1 MIVWVTSLV
10 RNSLVWIIQTDRQ
23 IENLGLEKR
32 HFRLR
37 VSSFSSC
44 FCFCCCLHGL
54 LFVNVCG
61 GGGGHRDE
69 GVYRLEQ
76 LHLYVHGFY
85 ISTWL
90 LWWRLWL
97 VLLGQKWMKRLIRL
111 YTSSCDY
118 RWALGSEGDN
128 GVMRIVFRGRWGW
141 SLCWRVFGLT
151 SLVNSDLLLFLHSM
165 SPISLL
171 SVLFE
176 SVCTCCEVNRSKYVL
191 PIRQDVRDTYI
202 STYASWERT
211 FSSISKT
218 V

>member
-1 MIVWVTSLV
+1 L
-10 RNSLVWIIQTDRQ
+10 
-23 IENLGLEKR
+23 
-32 HFRLR
+32 
-37 VSSFSSC
+37 
-44 FCFCCCLHGL
+44 
-54 LFVNVCG
+54 
-61 GGGGHRDE
+61 
-69 GVYRLEQ
+69 
-76 LHLYVHGFY
+76 
-85 ISTWL
+85 TWL

-118 RWALGSEGDN
+118 RWALGERGWWWIIR
-128 GVMRIVFRGRWGW
+128 MVFRGRWGW
-141 SLCWRVFGLT
+141 SLCWRVFELT
-151 SLVNSDLLLFLHSM
+151 SLVNYDLLLVLLHPM

-176 SVCTCCEVNRSKYVL
+176 SVCTCCEVNGSKYIL

-218 V
+218 M